1 MCVCRWFT
9 LWLLAGT
16 AWAADEVVLAVEDDW
31 APYAAVLAPGQ
42 EPEGFA
48 VDIVRAAFNSQGI
61 TVRLLAVPFNRC
73 MFMAATGRV
82 DGCFNATITT
92 GNLEVYH
99 WHQTPMFRE
108 ALAIFGLAEAPH
120 DGVTLADLSGK
131 RVAYTLGYT
140 YPTELM
146 QREDVTFHGVQSDEL
161 LIRMLVAG
169 RVDYILLNE
178 MPGYLRLL
186 DMPDAQGR
194 VHKVGTISMDGF
206 WIAFSRE
213 DSERSQSLAERFE
226 RGLAELKDSGRYAS
240 MERDFRARFNL

>member
-1 MCVCRWFT
+1 MYVCRW
-9 LWLLAGT
+9 LLLLVLISPV
-16 AWAADEVVLAVEDDW
+16 WAVDEVVLAVEDDW

-48 VDIVRAAFNSQGI
+48 IDIVRAAFNSQGVA
-61 TVRLLAVPFNRC
+61 VRLLAVPFNRC

-82 DGCFNATITT
+82 DGCFNATITK
-92 GNLEVYH
+92 GNLDVYY
-99 WHQTPMFRE
+99 WHQTPMFHE
-108 ALAIFGLAEAPH
+108 ALSIFGLADEPH
-120 DGVTLADLSGK
+120 NKVTKADLSGK

-146 QREDVTFHGVQSDEL
+146 ERDDIAFHGVQSDEL
-161 LIRMLVAG
+161 LIRMLMAG

-186 DMPDAQGR
+186 DMPEAQGR

-213 DSERSQSLAERFE
+213 DSQRSQWLAERFE

-240 MERDFRARFNL
+240 MEREFRARFNL